1 MEDDSCIIIG
11 ELLFHK
17 SDKIHPHV
25 SYNIK
30 YKSIAFKT
38 QKTVETMV
46 NYSKIAEYFQLVEIH
61 D

>member
-38 QKTVETMV
+38 QKTVE
-46 NYSKIAEYFQLVEIH
+46 LW
-61 D
+61 